1 MEESIISKGIPLQ
14 LSDIFLQELNKV
26 DAQSISYTNLCE
38 ILEPFLYSAAH
49 CRNKILVQR
58 VIERIFLPLLEKNI
72 TKQEENS
79 ESEEEEVIDYS
90 KKWVD
95 GGKMSKKTEKAVKK
109 LVEQ

>member
-1 MEESIISKGIPLQ
+1 
-14 LSDIFLQELNKV
+14 
-26 DAQSISYTNLCE
+26 
-38 ILEPFLYSAAH
+38 
-49 CRNKILVQR
+49 VQR
-58 VIERIFLPLLEKNI
+58 VIERIFLPLLENNI